1 MAAVREEMGCSEKSG
16 DRGIESFDR
25 EKEVPVIRSSICTG
39 EQVAGFKDR
48 STGRFREVMCLRTD
62 RDREEFLKTYG
73 IRADEIRREW

>member
-1 MAAVREEMGCSEKSG
+1 MAGRQGGNGMFGKKRG
-16 DRGIESFDR
+16 QGIESFDR